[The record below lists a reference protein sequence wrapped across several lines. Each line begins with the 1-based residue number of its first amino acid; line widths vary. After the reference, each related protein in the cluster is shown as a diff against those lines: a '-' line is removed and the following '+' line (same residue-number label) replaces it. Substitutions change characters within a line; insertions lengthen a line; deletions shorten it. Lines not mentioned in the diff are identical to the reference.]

1 MQIITNNSGNQLLD
15 SNGKSLDSTEQ
26 GNASNMDSYQIEVT
40 TRKRGLI
47 GIFRREPLLWFTILG
62 VVMGVV
68 FGLPLREAQPS
79 STVIRVLGLAGDI
92 MINLLKM
99 LVLPLVATSMILG
112 VCSLRSSQSSAMMS
126 VVAKFTIITYLI
138 NMLTAVVLGLLVVL
152 IVRPGRDRP
161 FENEADNPSGCS
173 ERHSEDI
180 ETHKSKTE
188 GAVDSL
194 VDTVLSFF
202 PSNIVTAAV
211 DLNILGII
219 SFSLMFGT
227 ALSSLPHSE
236 SFIEGLTIFSK
247 AITKMLEWV
256 IWVSPIGIFSL
267 ILKNILEACSVSGTL
282 EALGLFI
289 VTVLLGLSLFAFGA
303 LPLFYF
309 FITQKNPLKLAAAF
323 SQAMVTGFGTDSS
336 AATLPVIM
344 ECAEKFGI
352 DKNIID
358 FVLPLGTT
366 INMSGTALYEAVAV
380 LFIAQANGEDLSFAN
395 IIVVALT
402 ATLAAMGAAAI
413 PSAGLV
419 TMIMVL
425 TAVGLEQYA
434 SNIAVILAVDW
445 FLDRCRTTVN
455 LLGDGTCCAIINVL
469 VKRSGQKQ
477 NL

>member
-1 MQIITNNSGNQLLD
+1 
-15 SNGKSLDSTEQ
+15 
-26 GNASNMDSYQIEVT
+26 
-40 TRKRGLI
+40 
-47 GIFRREPLLWFTILG
+47 
-62 VVMGVV
+62 
-68 FGLPLREAQPS
+68 
-79 STVIRVLGLAGDI
+79 
-92 MINLLKM
+92 
-99 LVLPLVATSMILG
+99 
-112 VCSLRSSQSSAMMS
+112 
-126 VVAKFTIITYLI
+126 
-138 NMLTAVVLGLLVVL
+138 
-152 IVRPGRDRP
+152 
-161 FENEADNPSGCS
+161 
-173 ERHSEDI
+173 
-180 ETHKSKTE
+180 
-188 GAVDSL
+188 
-194 VDTVLSFF
+194 
-202 PSNIVTAAV
+202 
-211 DLNILGII
+211 
-219 SFSLMFGT
+219 MFGT